1 MYISSYKEVVLAIA
15 LTASTTATATTLT
28 IERAVELALS
38 VDPSTQLY
46 LQRQE
51 QFAAMGIQN
60 AQLKDPMVKFGL
72 ANLPTDSFKFDQDPM
87 TQLSIGVAQEFTR
100 GDTRELTGQRYQI
113 LEQQTEHQAAE
124 RRLELSQ
131 QIRQMWLNV
140 RFTHTAQQLLDQN
153 KQLFERNV
161 EHVRGQFEL
170 GYKQSQDLFQAELQ
184 LSKFDE
190 KIAAFAQQEQAYR
203 GQLATWLG
211 ASAYQPFD
219 PALPQWSTA
228 ESYAAARNTEH
239 YSLLTQHPMV
249 LAKQAAIEEADKQ
262 VEIAHEAYKPA
273 FKVELGYGHR
283 RSLDMDGS
291 TRPDLV
297 SGFLSM
303 DVPLFTDKR
312 QDQAV
317 ISAERGKGI
326 KQAERD
332 LLLKSM
338 NGALNGQVAQF
349 QNLTQRLA
357 RYQQTL
363 LPQARAN
370 TQAAIQGYQS
380 NTVSFDQVV
389 NAFMDETA
397 LLLEFE
403 QLQTQQYQ
411 SLAQVRYFQAQ

>member
-1 MYISSYKEVVLAIA
+1 MFIPSCKEVVLVVALSTSATVIA
-15 LTASTTATATTLT
+15 APLN

-38 VDPSTQLY
+38 SDPSENLY
-46 LQRQE
+46 AQRQ
-51 QFAAMGIQN
+51 QQIAAMGVQSG
-60 AQLKDPMVKFGL
+60 QLKDPMIRLGL

-87 TQLSIGVAQEFTR
+87 TQLSVGLAQEFSR
-100 GDTRELTGQRYQI
+100 GNTRELSGQRYQI
-113 LEQQTEHQAAE
+113 LEQQTGYKAAE

-131 QIRQMWLNV
+131 QIRQMWLSV
-140 RFTHTAQQLLDQN
+140 RFANTAQHLLAEN
-153 KQLFERNV
+153 KQLFARNV

-190 KIAAFAQQEQAYR
+190 QIAAFSQQEQAYR

-211 ASAYQPFD
+211 AQAYQPFD
-219 PALPQWSTA
+219 SALPQWDATA
-228 ESYAAARNTEH
+228 NYVEQANTEH
-239 YSLLTQHPMV
+239 YTLLSQHPLV
-249 LAKQAAIEEADKQ
+249 LVKQAAIDEAEKQ
-262 VEIAHEAYKPA
+262 IEIANEAYKPA
-273 FKVELGYGHR
+273 FKVEVGYGHR
-283 RSLDMDGS
+283 NSRDMDGS
-291 TRPDLV
+291 ARPDLV

-317 ISAERGKGI
+317 ISATRGKGV

-332 LLLKSM
+332 LVLKNM
-338 NGALNGQVAQF
+338 NGRLNGQVAQV
-349 QNLTQRLA
+349 QNLNLRLA

-363 LPQARAN
+363 LPQAKAN

-380 NTVSFDQVV
+380 NTVSFDLVV
-389 NAFMDETA
+389 KAFMDETA
-397 LLLEFE
+397 LQLEFE

-411 SLAQVRYFQAQ
+411 SLAQVRYFQAL